1 MKDLVRRVAIA
12 SLIAA
17 VLNTIV
23 FFVATQVSGALIVT
37 MPDAME
43 LTIAQPLIF
52 TLLLGLLGGSAVGY
66 LALRTAQPR
75 RTWITLTIA
84 ALILYGV
91 PPFLSAGVVT
101 ALWFNVM
108 HAVAGLI
115 LIPAVASVLP
125 QTANK

>member
-23 FFVATQVSGALIVT
+23 FFVATQVSGALIVN
-37 MPDAME
+37 MPDVME
-43 LTIAQPLIF
+43 LTAAQPLIF
-52 TLLLGLLGGSAVGY
+52 TMLLSILGGSAVGY
-66 LALRTAQPR
+66 LALRTAQPK
-75 RTWITLTIA
+75 RTWVTVAIV
-84 ALILYGV
+84 ALVLYGF
-91 PPFLSAGVVT
+91 PPFASAGIVT

-115 LIPAVASVLP
+115 LIPAVASALP
-125 QTANK
+125 EKAQK

>member
-1 MKDLVRRVAIA
+1 MKELIRRVIIA

-37 MPDAME
+37 MDGEMA
-43 LTIAQPLIF
+43 LTFAQPLIF
-52 TLLLGLLGGSAVGY
+52 TLLLGILGGNAVGY
-66 LALRTAQPR
+66 VSLRTAQPR

>member
-23 FFVATQVSGALIVT
+23 FFVATQISGALIVT

-43 LTIAQPLIF
+43 LTVAQPFIF
-52 TLLLGLLGGSAVGY
+52 TMLLSILGGSAVGY
-66 LALRTAQPR
+66 LALRTAQPK
-75 RTWITLTIA
+75 RTWVIVAIV
-84 ALILYGV
+84 ALVLYGI
-91 PPFLSAGVVT
+91 PPFASAGVIT

-115 LIPAVASVLP
+115 LIPAVASALP
-125 QTANK
+125 EKSQK

>member
-1 MKDLVRRVAIA
+1 MKELIRRVIIA

-37 MPDAME
+37 MDGEMS
-43 LTIAQPLIF
+43 LTFAQPLIF
-52 TLLLGLLGGSAVGY
+52 TLLLGILGGNAVGY
-66 LALRTAQPR
+66 VSLRTAQPR

-91 PPFLSAGVVT
+91 PPFLSAGIVT

>member
-52 TLLLGLLGGSAVGY
+52 TLLLGVIGGSAVGY
-66 LALRTAQPR
+66 LALRTAQPK
-75 RTWITLTIA
+75 RTWVIVSIV
-84 ALILYGV
+84 ALIVYGV
-91 PPFLSAGVVT
+91 PPFASAGLVT

-115 LIPAVASVLP
+115 LIPAVASALP
-125 QTANK
+125 ENSQK